1 MLTLKSLLLPVTRYC
16 WVRNAVVPSFCLRYG
31 FAIPPLLGL
40 QDERTQNGLTTDLQR
55 TYNVTASEG
64 VESSLRIS
72 LKPVLSWGNVFGMV
86 FSPLHRFSCILN
98 KVNLAG
104 INAYCYAIE
113 TVSRLY
119 PALQFMHNNLIIFAL
134 HNHKQD

>member
-1 MLTLKSLLLPVTRYC
+1 MLM
-16 WVRNAVVPSFCLRYG
+16 CLRSAFVLPSLCLRFR
-31 FAIPPLLGL
+31 FAPIDGAS
-40 QDERTQNGLTTDLQR
+40 TDLQR
-55 TYNVTASEG
+55 TCIGPASEG
-64 VESSLRIS
+64 VESSRRIS

-113 TVSRLY
+113 TISRLY
-119 PALQFMHNNLIIFAL
+119 PALRFMHNNLIIFNLDGYNPNTSLA
-134 HNHKQD
+134 QQAR

>member
-1 MLTLKSLLLPVTRYC
+1 M
-16 WVRNAVVPSFCLRYG
+16 
-31 FAIPPLLGL
+31 
-40 QDERTQNGLTTDLQR
+40 NGPTTDLQR
-55 TYNVTASEG
+55 TYSGPTLEG

-72 LKPVLSWGNVFGMV
+72 LKPVFSLVDGFGMF

-113 TVSRLY
+113 TISRLY
-119 PALQFMHNNLIIFAL
+119 PALRFMHNNLIIFTL
-134 HNHKQD
+134 YNHKQD

>member
-1 MLTLKSLLLPVTRYC
+1 M
-16 WVRNAVVPSFCLRYG
+16 
-31 FAIPPLLGL
+31 
-40 QDERTQNGLTTDLQR
+40 NGPRTDLQR
-55 TYNVTASEG
+55 TYNGPASEG
-64 VESSLRIS
+64 VESSRRMS

-113 TVSRLY
+113 TISRLY
-119 PALQFMHNNLIIFAL
+119 PALRFMHNNLIIFTL
-134 HNHKQD
+134 YSHKQD

>member
-1 MLTLKSLLLPVTRYC
+1 M
-16 WVRNAVVPSFCLRYG
+16 
-31 FAIPPLLGL
+31 
-40 QDERTQNGLTTDLQR
+40 NGPTTDLQR
-55 TYNVTASEG
+55 TYNGPASEG
-64 VESSLRIS
+64 VESYHRIS

-113 TVSRLY
+113 TISRLY
-119 PALQFMHNNLIIFAL
+119 PALRFMHNNLIIFTL
-134 HNHKQD
+134 YNHKQD

>member
-1 MLTLKSLLLPVTRYC
+1 M
-16 WVRNAVVPSFCLRYG
+16 
-31 FAIPPLLGL
+31 
-40 QDERTQNGLTTDLQR
+40 NGLTTDLQRTYNGPTTDLQR

-64 VESSLRIS
+64 VESYLRIS

-86 FSPLHRFSCILN
+86 FTPLHRFSCLLN

-113 TVSRLY
+113 TISRLY
-119 PALQFMHNNLIIFAL
+119 PALRFMHNNLIIFTL
-134 HNHKQD
+134 YNHKQD

>member
-1 MLTLKSLLLPVTRYC
+1 MSEIRYTYTQILIVTCYLLL
-16 WVRNAVVPSFCLRYG
+16 AVISACCTFAMAPLFLRSCDY
-31 FAIPPLLGL
+31 
-40 QDERTQNGLTTDLQR
+40 RMNGPTTDLQR
-55 TYNVTASEG
+55 TQNGPTLEG
-64 VESSLRIS
+64 VESYHRIS

-113 TVSRLY
+113 TISRLY
-119 PALQFMHNNLIIFAL
+119 PALRFMHNNLIIFTL
-134 HNHKQD
+134 YNHKQD

>member
-1 MLTLKSLLLPVTRYC
+1 M
-16 WVRNAVVPSFCLRYG
+16 
-31 FAIPPLLGL
+31 
-40 QDERTQNGLTTDLQR
+40 NGPTTDLQR
-55 TYNVTASEG
+55 TCNGPASEG
-64 VESSLRIS
+64 VESSRRIS

-113 TVSRLY
+113 TISHPISCPLT
-119 PALQFMHNNLIIFAL
+119 LHNSLIIFIL
-134 HNHKQD
+134 DSHKQDPSLAQQASKIMASNG